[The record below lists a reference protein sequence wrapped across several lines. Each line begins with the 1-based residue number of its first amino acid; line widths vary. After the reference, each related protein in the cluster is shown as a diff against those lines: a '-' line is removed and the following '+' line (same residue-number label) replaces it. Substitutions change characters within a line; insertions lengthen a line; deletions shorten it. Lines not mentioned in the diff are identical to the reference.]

1 MQRER
6 KKERKPDRLLAC
18 FDLDRKRDSRVV
30 GVSFLVE
37 KRTASGVAEAAAKSK
52 AA

>member
-6 KKERKPDRLLAC
+6 KKENRIACLLASIWIEKEIHALSA
-18 FDLDRKRDSRVV
+18 FL
-30 GVSFLVE
+30 FLVE